1 MEGYR
6 KIVDGFNES
15 NEYGVKVEI
24 QNITNADYKTKLTT
38 MMASDSEPDI
48 IFTWPLGYLEN
59 FVNGDKVVSIQK
71 YLDEDEDWKNSFN
84 GGILDPL
91 TYDGEVYA
99 IPTQQS
105 TAIMYYN
112 KAIFDKYGLEV
123 PTTYDEYVQICD
135 TLKENGVTPVALA
148 STADDAWLVSQYIQ
162 QLSDGIKGEDL
173 FNSLKDGTGK
183 WNDEGMVEAGKL
195 FQEEVNKGYF
205 EDGFTGVSREEAQL
219 QFANGQTAMYFNGCW
234 EISNLDKKENAA
246 EAENISCFLMPAV
259 NEEYAGVEV
268 GSVDTSYAITKN
280 CKNVDA
286 AVALLKYMTNE
297 ESTSLLLYDYGRTPS
312 TNFDI
317 DNSKLTPLCAD
328 FINLLGDVKVQTP
341 WFDRVDTDL
350 GNEFNNTT
358 KGGVFRYF
366 GNSVIIAVSVV
377 LVTVILATMASYAIA
392 RMHWKLANL
401 THSIFLLGMMI
412 PIYALVIPLFSI
424 FKGMGLLD
432 THLAVIIP
440 QIAVGFPLAIFII
453 CGFMRSI
460 PTELEEAAIIDGCTV
475 FQCFFKIIL
484 PIAKSSVVTVAV
496 VQFIN
501 VWNDLLLP
509 RIFLTDSSK
518 MTLPV
523 GLTNFQAMYS
533 TDYVGMI
540 AAVIITIIPSIV
552 VYILLHK
559 QIMEGMVA
567 GAVKG

>member
-1 MEGYR
+1 MTIMMNGSDSDAFMEGYR

-123 PTTYDEYVQICD
+123 PTTYDEYVQVCD

-286 AVALLKYMTNE
+286 AVALLKYMINE

-358 KGGVFRYF
+358 IG
-366 GNSVIIAVSVV
+366 IANGDDVQEAFDT
-377 LVTVILATMASYAIA
+377 LQSYAE
-392 RMHWKLANL
+392 
-401 THSIFLLGMMI
+401 S
-412 PIYALVIPLFSI
+412 
-424 FKGMGLLD
+424 
-432 THLAVIIP
+432 
-440 QIAVGFPLAIFII
+440 
-453 CGFMRSI
+453 
-460 PTELEEAAIIDGCTV
+460 
-475 FQCFFKIIL
+475 
-484 PIAKSSVVTVAV
+484 KS
-496 VQFIN
+496 
-501 VWNDLLLP
+501 
-509 RIFLTDSSK
+509 K
-518 MTLPV
+518 
-523 GLTNFQAMYS
+523 
-533 TDYVGMI
+533 
-540 AAVIITIIPSIV
+540 
-552 VYILLHK
+552 
-559 QIMEGMVA
+559 
-567 GAVKG
+567 

>member
-1 MEGYR
+1 ME
-6 KIVDGFNES
+6 
-15 NEYGVKVEI
+15 
-24 QNITNADYKTKLTT
+24 
-38 MMASDSEPDI
+38 
-48 IFTWPLGYLEN
+48 
-59 FVNGDKVVSIQK
+59 
-71 YLDEDEDWKNSFN
+71 
-84 GGILDPL
+84 DPL

-123 PTTYDEYVQICD
+123 PTTYDEYVQVCD

-173 FNSLKDGTGK
+173 FNSIKGGTGK

-297 ESTSLLLYDYGRTPS
+297 ESTSSLLYDYGRFPS
-312 TNFDI
+312 TNIDI
-317 DNSKLTPLCAD
+317 DDSKLTPLCAD
-328 FINLLGDVKVQTP
+328 FVNLLGDAKAQTP

-350 GNEFNNTT
+350 GNEFNNTAI
-358 KGGVFRYF
+358 G
-366 GNSVIIAVSVV
+366 IANGDDVQEAFDT
-377 LVTVILATMASYAIA
+377 LQSYAE
-392 RMHWKLANL
+392 
-401 THSIFLLGMMI
+401 S
-412 PIYALVIPLFSI
+412 
-424 FKGMGLLD
+424 
-432 THLAVIIP
+432 
-440 QIAVGFPLAIFII
+440 
-453 CGFMRSI
+453 
-460 PTELEEAAIIDGCTV
+460 
-475 FQCFFKIIL
+475 
-484 PIAKSSVVTVAV
+484 KS
-496 VQFIN
+496 
-501 VWNDLLLP
+501 
-509 RIFLTDSSK
+509 K
-518 MTLPV
+518 
-523 GLTNFQAMYS
+523 
-533 TDYVGMI
+533 
-540 AAVIITIIPSIV
+540 
-552 VYILLHK
+552 
-559 QIMEGMVA
+559 
-567 GAVKG
+567 

>member
-1 MEGYR
+1 MKKFTVCLLIGAMVASMLTGCGSNGGSSDSSDSKADSSSETMTIMMNGSDSDAFMEGYR

-358 KGGVFRYF
+358 IG
-366 GNSVIIAVSVV
+366 IANGDDVQEAFDT
-377 LVTVILATMASYAIA
+377 LQSYAE
-392 RMHWKLANL
+392 
-401 THSIFLLGMMI
+401 S
-412 PIYALVIPLFSI
+412 
-424 FKGMGLLD
+424 
-432 THLAVIIP
+432 
-440 QIAVGFPLAIFII
+440 
-453 CGFMRSI
+453 
-460 PTELEEAAIIDGCTV
+460 
-475 FQCFFKIIL
+475 
-484 PIAKSSVVTVAV
+484 KS
-496 VQFIN
+496 
-501 VWNDLLLP
+501 
-509 RIFLTDSSK
+509 K
-518 MTLPV
+518 
-523 GLTNFQAMYS
+523 
-533 TDYVGMI
+533 
-540 AAVIITIIPSIV
+540 
-552 VYILLHK
+552 
-559 QIMEGMVA
+559 
-567 GAVKG
+567 

>member
-1 MEGYR
+1 MKKFTVCLLIGAMVASMLTGCGSNGGSSDSSDSKADSSSETMTIMMNGSDSDAFMEGYR
-6 KIVDGFNES
+6 KIIDGFNES
-15 NEYGVKVEI
+15 NEYGVKAEI
-24 QNITNADYKTKLTT
+24 QNITNSDYKTKLTT
-38 MMASDSEPDI
+38 MMASDSETDI
-48 IFTWPLGYLEN
+48 IFTWELGYLEN
-59 FVNGDKVVSIQK
+59 FVNGDKIVSLQK

-84 GGILDPL
+84 GGILEPL

-162 QLSDGIKGEDL
+162 QLSDGIKGEDI
-173 FNSLKDGTGK
+173 FNSIKDGTGK

-234 EISNLDKKENAA
+234 EISNLDKKENVA

-268 GSVDTSYAITKN
+268 GSVDASYAITKN

-297 ESTSLLLYDYGRTPS
+297 ESTSLLLYDYGRIPS
-312 TNFDI
+312 TNIDI
-317 DNSKLTPLCAD
+317 DDSKLTPLCVD

-350 GNEFNNTT
+350 GNEFNNTAI
-358 KGGVFRYF
+358 G
-366 GNSVIIAVSVV
+366 IANGDDVQEAFDT
-377 LVTVILATMASYAIA
+377 LQSYAE
-392 RMHWKLANL
+392 
-401 THSIFLLGMMI
+401 S
-412 PIYALVIPLFSI
+412 
-424 FKGMGLLD
+424 
-432 THLAVIIP
+432 
-440 QIAVGFPLAIFII
+440 
-453 CGFMRSI
+453 
-460 PTELEEAAIIDGCTV
+460 
-475 FQCFFKIIL
+475 
-484 PIAKSSVVTVAV
+484 KS
-496 VQFIN
+496 
-501 VWNDLLLP
+501 
-509 RIFLTDSSK
+509 K
-518 MTLPV
+518 
-523 GLTNFQAMYS
+523 
-533 TDYVGMI
+533 
-540 AAVIITIIPSIV
+540 
-552 VYILLHK
+552 
-559 QIMEGMVA
+559 
-567 GAVKG
+567 

>member
-1 MEGYR
+1 MKKFTVCLLIGAMAASMLTGCGSNSGSSDSSDSKADSSSETMTIMMNGSDSDAYMEGYR
-6 KIVDGFNES
+6 KIIDGFNES

-24 QNITNADYKTKLTT
+24 QNVTNSDYKTKLTT
-38 MMASDSEPDI
+38 MMASDSETDI
-48 IFTWPLGYLEN
+48 IFTWELGYLEN
-59 FVNGDKVVSIQK
+59 FVNGDKIVSLQK
-71 YLDEDEDWKNSFN
+71 YLDEDEEWKNSFN

-123 PTTYDEYVQICD
+123 PTTYDEYVQVCD

-173 FNSLKDGTGK
+173 FNSIKGGTGK

-297 ESTSLLLYDYGRTPS
+297 ESTSSLLYDYGRFPS
-312 TNFDI
+312 TNIDI
-317 DNSKLTPLCAD
+317 DDSKLTPLCAD
-328 FINLLGDVKVQTP
+328 FVNLLGDAKAQTP

-350 GNEFNNTT
+350 GNEFNNTAI
-358 KGGVFRYF
+358 G
-366 GNSVIIAVSVV
+366 IANGDDVQEAFDT
-377 LVTVILATMASYAIA
+377 LQSYAE
-392 RMHWKLANL
+392 
-401 THSIFLLGMMI
+401 S
-412 PIYALVIPLFSI
+412 
-424 FKGMGLLD
+424 
-432 THLAVIIP
+432 
-440 QIAVGFPLAIFII
+440 
-453 CGFMRSI
+453 
-460 PTELEEAAIIDGCTV
+460 
-475 FQCFFKIIL
+475 
-484 PIAKSSVVTVAV
+484 KS
-496 VQFIN
+496 
-501 VWNDLLLP
+501 
-509 RIFLTDSSK
+509 K
-518 MTLPV
+518 
-523 GLTNFQAMYS
+523 
-533 TDYVGMI
+533 
-540 AAVIITIIPSIV
+540 
-552 VYILLHK
+552 
-559 QIMEGMVA
+559 
-567 GAVKG
+567 

>member
-1 MEGYR
+1 MKKFTVCLLIGAMVASMLTGCGSNGGSSDSSDSKADSSSETMTIMMNGSDSDAFMEGYR
-6 KIVDGFNES
+6 KIIDGFNES

-48 IFTWPLGYLEN
+48 IFTWQLGYLEN
-59 FVNGDKVVSIQK
+59 FVNGDKVISIQK

-84 GGILDPL
+84 GGILEPL

-123 PTTYDEYVQICD
+123 PTTYDEYVQVCD

-162 QLSDGIKGEDL
+162 QLSDGIKGEDI
-173 FNSLKDGTGK
+173 FNSIKDGTGK

-234 EISNLDKKENAA
+234 EISNLDKKENVA

-268 GSVDTSYAITKN
+268 GSVDASYAITKN

-297 ESTSLLLYDYGRTPS
+297 ESTSLLLYDYGRIPS
-312 TNFDI
+312 TNIDI
-317 DNSKLTPLCAD
+317 DDSKLTPLCVD
-328 FINLLGDVKVQTP
+328 FINLLGDVKAQTP

-350 GNEFNNTT
+350 GNEFNNTAI
-358 KGGVFRYF
+358 G
-366 GNSVIIAVSVV
+366 IANGDDVQEAFDA
-377 LVTVILATMASYAIA
+377 LQSYAE
-392 RMHWKLANL
+392 
-401 THSIFLLGMMI
+401 S
-412 PIYALVIPLFSI
+412 
-424 FKGMGLLD
+424 
-432 THLAVIIP
+432 
-440 QIAVGFPLAIFII
+440 
-453 CGFMRSI
+453 
-460 PTELEEAAIIDGCTV
+460 
-475 FQCFFKIIL
+475 
-484 PIAKSSVVTVAV
+484 KS
-496 VQFIN
+496 
-501 VWNDLLLP
+501 
-509 RIFLTDSSK
+509 K
-518 MTLPV
+518 
-523 GLTNFQAMYS
+523 
-533 TDYVGMI
+533 
-540 AAVIITIIPSIV
+540 
-552 VYILLHK
+552 
-559 QIMEGMVA
+559 
-567 GAVKG
+567 

>member
-1 MEGYR
+1 MKKFTVCLLIGAMAASMLTGCGSNSGSSDSSDSKADSSSETMTIMMNGSDSDAFMEGYR

-123 PTTYDEYVQICD
+123 PTTYDEYVQVCD

-358 KGGVFRYF
+358 IG
-366 GNSVIIAVSVV
+366 IANGDDVQEAFDT
-377 LVTVILATMASYAIA
+377 LQSYAE
-392 RMHWKLANL
+392 
-401 THSIFLLGMMI
+401 S
-412 PIYALVIPLFSI
+412 
-424 FKGMGLLD
+424 
-432 THLAVIIP
+432 
-440 QIAVGFPLAIFII
+440 
-453 CGFMRSI
+453 
-460 PTELEEAAIIDGCTV
+460 
-475 FQCFFKIIL
+475 
-484 PIAKSSVVTVAV
+484 KS
-496 VQFIN
+496 
-501 VWNDLLLP
+501 
-509 RIFLTDSSK
+509 K
-518 MTLPV
+518 
-523 GLTNFQAMYS
+523 
-533 TDYVGMI
+533 
-540 AAVIITIIPSIV
+540 
-552 VYILLHK
+552 
-559 QIMEGMVA
+559 
-567 GAVKG
+567 

>member
-1 MEGYR
+1 MKKFTVCCGSNGGSSDSSDSKADSSSETMTIMMNGSDSDAFMEGYR

-358 KGGVFRYF
+358 IG
-366 GNSVIIAVSVV
+366 IANGDDVQEAFDT
-377 LVTVILATMASYAIA
+377 LQSYAE
-392 RMHWKLANL
+392 
-401 THSIFLLGMMI
+401 S
-412 PIYALVIPLFSI
+412 
-424 FKGMGLLD
+424 
-432 THLAVIIP
+432 
-440 QIAVGFPLAIFII
+440 
-453 CGFMRSI
+453 
-460 PTELEEAAIIDGCTV
+460 
-475 FQCFFKIIL
+475 
-484 PIAKSSVVTVAV
+484 KS
-496 VQFIN
+496 
-501 VWNDLLLP
+501 
-509 RIFLTDSSK
+509 K
-518 MTLPV
+518 
-523 GLTNFQAMYS
+523 
-533 TDYVGMI
+533 
-540 AAVIITIIPSIV
+540 
-552 VYILLHK
+552 
-559 QIMEGMVA
+559 
-567 GAVKG
+567 

>member
-1 MEGYR
+1 MKKFTVCLLIGAMVASMLTGCGSNGGSSDSSDSKADSSSETMTIMMNGSDSDAFMEGYR
-6 KIVDGFNES
+6 KIIDGFNES
-15 NEYGVKVEI
+15 NEYGVKAEI
-24 QNITNADYKTKLTT
+24 QNITNSDYKTKLTT
-38 MMASDSEPDI
+38 MMASDSETDI
-48 IFTWPLGYLEN
+48 IFTWELGYLEN
-59 FVNGDKVVSIQK
+59 FVNGDKIVSLQK

-84 GGILDPL
+84 GGILEPL

-162 QLSDGIKGEDL
+162 QLSDGIKGEDI
-173 FNSLKDGTGK
+173 FNSIKDGTGK

-268 GSVDTSYAITKN
+268 GSVDTAYAITKN

-297 ESTSLLLYDYGRTPS
+297 ESTSLLLYDYGRIPS
-312 TNFDI
+312 TNIDI
-317 DNSKLTPLCAD
+317 DDSKLTPLCVD
-328 FINLLGDVKVQTP
+328 FVNLLGDVKAQTP

-350 GNEFNNTT
+350 GNEFNNTAI
-358 KGGVFRYF
+358 G
-366 GNSVIIAVSVV
+366 IANGDDVQEAFDA
-377 LVTVILATMASYAIA
+377 LQSYAE
-392 RMHWKLANL
+392 
-401 THSIFLLGMMI
+401 S
-412 PIYALVIPLFSI
+412 
-424 FKGMGLLD
+424 
-432 THLAVIIP
+432 
-440 QIAVGFPLAIFII
+440 
-453 CGFMRSI
+453 
-460 PTELEEAAIIDGCTV
+460 
-475 FQCFFKIIL
+475 
-484 PIAKSSVVTVAV
+484 KS
-496 VQFIN
+496 
-501 VWNDLLLP
+501 
-509 RIFLTDSSK
+509 K
-518 MTLPV
+518 
-523 GLTNFQAMYS
+523 
-533 TDYVGMI
+533 
-540 AAVIITIIPSIV
+540 
-552 VYILLHK
+552 
-559 QIMEGMVA
+559 
-567 GAVKG
+567 

>member
-1 MEGYR
+1 MKKFTVCLLIGAMVASMLTGCGSNGGSSDSSDSKADSSSETMTIMMNGSDSDAFMEGYR
-6 KIVDGFNES
+6 KIIDGFNES
-15 NEYGVKVEI
+15 NEYGVKAEI
-24 QNITNADYKTKLTT
+24 QNITNSDYKTKLTT

-59 FVNGDKVVSIQK
+59 FVNGDKIVSLQK

-84 GGILDPL
+84 GGILEPL

-123 PTTYDEYVQICD
+123 PTTYDEYVQVCD

-173 FNSLKDGTGK
+173 FNSIKDGTGK

-234 EISNLDKKENAA
+234 EISNLDKKENVA

-268 GSVDTSYAITKN
+268 GSVDASYAITKN

-297 ESTSLLLYDYGRTPS
+297 ESTSLLLYDYGRIPS
-312 TNFDI
+312 TNIDI
-317 DNSKLTPLCAD
+317 DDSKLTPLCVD
-328 FINLLGDVKVQTP
+328 FVNLLGDVKAQTP

-350 GNEFNNTT
+350 GNEFNNTAI
-358 KGGVFRYF
+358 G
-366 GNSVIIAVSVV
+366 IANGDDVQEAFDA
-377 LVTVILATMASYAIA
+377 LQSYAE
-392 RMHWKLANL
+392 
-401 THSIFLLGMMI
+401 S
-412 PIYALVIPLFSI
+412 
-424 FKGMGLLD
+424 
-432 THLAVIIP
+432 
-440 QIAVGFPLAIFII
+440 
-453 CGFMRSI
+453 
-460 PTELEEAAIIDGCTV
+460 
-475 FQCFFKIIL
+475 
-484 PIAKSSVVTVAV
+484 KS
-496 VQFIN
+496 
-501 VWNDLLLP
+501 
-509 RIFLTDSSK
+509 K
-518 MTLPV
+518 
-523 GLTNFQAMYS
+523 
-533 TDYVGMI
+533 
-540 AAVIITIIPSIV
+540 
-552 VYILLHK
+552 
-559 QIMEGMVA
+559 
-567 GAVKG
+567 

>member
-1 MEGYR
+1 MKKFTVCLLIGAMVASMLTGCGSNGGSSDSSDSKADSSSETMTIMMNGSDSDAFMEGYR

-59 FVNGDKVVSIQK
+59 FVNGDKVISIQK

-173 FNSLKDGTGK
+173 FNSIKDGTGK

-358 KGGVFRYF
+358 IG
-366 GNSVIIAVSVV
+366 IANGDDVQEAFDT
-377 LVTVILATMASYAIA
+377 LQSYAE
-392 RMHWKLANL
+392 
-401 THSIFLLGMMI
+401 S
-412 PIYALVIPLFSI
+412 
-424 FKGMGLLD
+424 
-432 THLAVIIP
+432 
-440 QIAVGFPLAIFII
+440 
-453 CGFMRSI
+453 
-460 PTELEEAAIIDGCTV
+460 
-475 FQCFFKIIL
+475 
-484 PIAKSSVVTVAV
+484 KS
-496 VQFIN
+496 
-501 VWNDLLLP
+501 
-509 RIFLTDSSK
+509 K
-518 MTLPV
+518 
-523 GLTNFQAMYS
+523 
-533 TDYVGMI
+533 
-540 AAVIITIIPSIV
+540 
-552 VYILLHK
+552 
-559 QIMEGMVA
+559 
-567 GAVKG
+567 

>member
-1 MEGYR
+1 VQWLQVCLPAGGSSDSSDSKADSSSETMTIMMNGSDSDAFMEGYR

-358 KGGVFRYF
+358 IG
-366 GNSVIIAVSVV
+366 IANGDDVQEAFDT
-377 LVTVILATMASYAIA
+377 LQSYAE
-392 RMHWKLANL
+392 
-401 THSIFLLGMMI
+401 S
-412 PIYALVIPLFSI
+412 
-424 FKGMGLLD
+424 
-432 THLAVIIP
+432 
-440 QIAVGFPLAIFII
+440 
-453 CGFMRSI
+453 
-460 PTELEEAAIIDGCTV
+460 
-475 FQCFFKIIL
+475 
-484 PIAKSSVVTVAV
+484 KS
-496 VQFIN
+496 
-501 VWNDLLLP
+501 
-509 RIFLTDSSK
+509 K
-518 MTLPV
+518 
-523 GLTNFQAMYS
+523 
-533 TDYVGMI
+533 
-540 AAVIITIIPSIV
+540 
-552 VYILLHK
+552 
-559 QIMEGMVA
+559 
-567 GAVKG
+567 

>member
-1 MEGYR
+1 MKKFTVCLLIGAMVASMLTGCGSNGGSSDSSDSKADSSSETMTIMMNGSDSDAFMEGYR
-6 KIVDGFNES
+6 KIIDGFNES
-15 NEYGVKVEI
+15 NEYGVKAEI
-24 QNITNADYKTKLTT
+24 QNITNSDYKTKLTT
-38 MMASDSEPDI
+38 MMASDSETDI
-48 IFTWPLGYLEN
+48 IFTWELGYLEN
-59 FVNGDKVVSIQK
+59 FVNGDKIVSLQK

-84 GGILDPL
+84 GGILEPL

-162 QLSDGIKGEDL
+162 QLSDGIKGEDI
-173 FNSLKDGTGK
+173 FNSIKDGTGK

-268 GSVDTSYAITKN
+268 GSVDASYAITKN

-297 ESTSLLLYDYGRTPS
+297 ESTSLLLYDYGRIPS
-312 TNFDI
+312 TNIDI
-317 DNSKLTPLCAD
+317 DDSKLTPLCVD
-328 FINLLGDVKVQTP
+328 FVNLLGDVKAQTP

-350 GNEFNNTT
+350 GNEFNNTAI
-358 KGGVFRYF
+358 G
-366 GNSVIIAVSVV
+366 IANGDDVQEAFDA
-377 LVTVILATMASYAIA
+377 LQSYAE
-392 RMHWKLANL
+392 
-401 THSIFLLGMMI
+401 S
-412 PIYALVIPLFSI
+412 
-424 FKGMGLLD
+424 
-432 THLAVIIP
+432 
-440 QIAVGFPLAIFII
+440 
-453 CGFMRSI
+453 
-460 PTELEEAAIIDGCTV
+460 
-475 FQCFFKIIL
+475 
-484 PIAKSSVVTVAV
+484 KS
-496 VQFIN
+496 
-501 VWNDLLLP
+501 
-509 RIFLTDSSK
+509 K
-518 MTLPV
+518 
-523 GLTNFQAMYS
+523 
-533 TDYVGMI
+533 
-540 AAVIITIIPSIV
+540 
-552 VYILLHK
+552 
-559 QIMEGMVA
+559 
-567 GAVKG
+567 

>member
-1 MEGYR
+1 MKKFTVCLLIGAMVASMLTGCGSNGGSSDSSDSKADSSSETMTIMMNGSDSDAFMEGYR
-6 KIVDGFNES
+6 KIIDGFNES
-15 NEYGVKVEI
+15 NEYGVKAEI
-24 QNITNADYKTKLTT
+24 QNITNSDYKTKLTT
-38 MMASDSEPDI
+38 MMASDSETDI
-48 IFTWPLGYLEN
+48 IFTWELGYLEN
-59 FVNGDKVVSIQK
+59 FVNGDKIVSLQK

-84 GGILDPL
+84 GGILEPL

-99 IPTQQS
+99 IPTQQC

-123 PTTYDEYVQICD
+123 PTTYDEYVQVCD

-162 QLSDGIKGEDL
+162 QLSDGIKGEDI
-173 FNSLKDGTGK
+173 FNSIKDGTGK

-234 EISNLDKKENAA
+234 EISNLDKKENVA

-268 GSVDTSYAITKN
+268 GSVDASYAITKN

-358 KGGVFRYF
+358 IG
-366 GNSVIIAVSVV
+366 IANGDDVQEAFDT
-377 LVTVILATMASYAIA
+377 LQSYAE
-392 RMHWKLANL
+392 
-401 THSIFLLGMMI
+401 S
-412 PIYALVIPLFSI
+412 
-424 FKGMGLLD
+424 
-432 THLAVIIP
+432 
-440 QIAVGFPLAIFII
+440 
-453 CGFMRSI
+453 
-460 PTELEEAAIIDGCTV
+460 
-475 FQCFFKIIL
+475 
-484 PIAKSSVVTVAV
+484 KS
-496 VQFIN
+496 
-501 VWNDLLLP
+501 
-509 RIFLTDSSK
+509 K
-518 MTLPV
+518 
-523 GLTNFQAMYS
+523 
-533 TDYVGMI
+533 
-540 AAVIITIIPSIV
+540 
-552 VYILLHK
+552 
-559 QIMEGMVA
+559 
-567 GAVKG
+567 